1 MGLFSRLFAR
11 APRYHE
17 SAYGGVYSAVKSRL
31 TRAGVT
37 VGKTARVPRVEIHS
51 ITEGERLDKDGLVRQ
66 LTLTVE
72 SIGNASLPAT
82 VEMNEKNIELLTE
95 ELVLGEGWR
104 CFGVIPDQLQDLTES
119 SDTNKILY
127 RLMQTFTVWVERVK
141 DDTDEEV
148 DDAGD
153 PADPEDPLLPD
164 PPEQEVDPD
173 PETEDND

>member
-17 SAYGGVYSAVKSRL
+17 SAYGGVYAAVKSRL
-31 TRAGVT
+31 SRAGVT

-51 ITEGERLDKDGLVRQ
+51 ITEGERLDKEGLVRQ

-95 ELVLGEGWR
+95 ELVLGDGWR

-141 DDTDEEV
+141 EDTDEDV
-148 DDAGD
+148 DDPDG
-153 PADPEDPLLPD
+153 PLPEEPLLPPD
-164 PPEQEVDPD
+164 PPEPEVDP
-173 PETEDND
+173 EHEDND